1 MSYEGS
7 TVKPV
12 AGAAFFPRHGAL
24 GAGIV
29 VRKKQKKADS
39 HVQTYESTSSR
50 SYPLCYHL
58 AADLAEPDQGYRLK
72 THHCAEDVQPLRVFA
87 GLGTRRKK
95 QNGQPLGQPL
105 IHQTPFN

>member
-29 VRKKQKKADS
+29 VRKKQKRQIAMFK
-39 HVQTYESTSSR
+39 HTKVRQ
-50 SYPLCYHL
+50 
-58 AADLAEPDQGYRLK
+58 
-72 THHCAEDVQPLRVFA
+72 A
-87 GLGTRRKK
+87 GLILFATT
-95 QNGQPLGQPL
+95 LLL
-105 IHQTPFN
+105 ILPNLTKVIG